1 MIATQTALTVP
12 PKAVLAVIMNACFF
26 LASCGGGGGGM
37 AGTITPP
44 PSTTA
49 SLSPAALRPIILFD
63 GFEHFETAQNQA
75 IAIDVATGQVT
86 PLPDE
91 ATQRRY
97 LNKQPSPFDDV
108 SYASVDTAA
117 ARYAGLS
124 YLSHDLSA
132 QSGLSGQIITLGD
145 VNQSDPGQFLLFGK
159 VGPLPVESARFQ
171 LQGRYFCSHCQQNFG
186 TAPGALIF
194 YASAQS
200 AQFELANGEIALSIQ
215 LTIQDGD
222 LQSTLEQPPLFH
234 KQGLNQTITDYHAL
248 GTFFGPEAQQT
259 GLLFSLIQEHGILT
273 GAAIG
278 LRP

>member
-37 AGTITPP
+37 GGTITPP
-44 PSTTA
+44 PSTTT

-86 PLPDE
+86 PLP
-91 ATQRRY
+91 
-97 LNKQPSPFDDV
+97 
-108 SYASVDTAA
+108 
-117 ARYAGLS
+117 
-124 YLSHDLSA
+124 
-132 QSGLSGQIITLGD
+132 
-145 VNQSDPGQFLLFGK
+145 
-159 VGPLPVESARFQ
+159 VESARFQ

-194 YASAQS
+194 DASAQS
-200 AQFELANGEIALSIQ
+200 AQFELANDEIALNIQ
-215 LTIQDGD
+215 LTIQDNE
-222 LQSTLEQPPLFH
+222 LQATLEQPPLFH

-259 GLLFSLIQEHGILT
+259 GLLFSLIQEQGILT

-278 LRP
+278 HRP